1 MLIEVPLVIQ
11 RETGEIHAKNG
22 FTKEEEREKK
32 VWKKKNC
39 RKGINGYS

>member
-22 FTKEEEREKK
+22 FTKEGER
-32 VWKKKNC
+32 KKKSGK
-39 RKGINGYS
+39 RRIAGKE